1 MEYSLTASAG
11 NRQTTLFVLI
21 LILMEY
27 SLTICKRV
35 IYVFHSSFYNAWNSL
50 FSQRVSSISEIF
62 SQMYAIPSFIPNKK
76 AMFFI

>member
-1 MEYSLTASAG
+1 
-11 NRQTTLFVLI
+11 
-21 LILMEY
+21 MEY